1 MDITDI
7 LSTLTD
13 DLIDRGKLTK
23 ENQGSQY
30 TSTIIYTI
38 IY

>member
-1 MDITDI
+1 MDINDI

-23 ENQGSQY
+23 EKKGSKY
-30 TSTIIYTI
+30 TSTII
-38 IY
+38 